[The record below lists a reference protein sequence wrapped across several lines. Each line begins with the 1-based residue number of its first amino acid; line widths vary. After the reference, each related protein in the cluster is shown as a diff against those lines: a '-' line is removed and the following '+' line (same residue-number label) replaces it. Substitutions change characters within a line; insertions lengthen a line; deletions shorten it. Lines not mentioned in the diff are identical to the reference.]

1 MKSTEE
7 LLREVLALLHEA
19 TSRHDPIKHKNIF
32 SALSVAHEQT
42 RYALHLRELS
52 KKDPVQNIHDQL
64 REMPLID
71 NRSKAAGEKEEE

>member
-7 LLREVLALLHEA
+7 LLKEVLNALVIVKARYNPIRHEKFYA
-19 TSRHDPIKHKNIF
+19 AVD
-32 SALSVAHEQT
+32 VAFEQT
-42 RYALHLRELS
+42 KYALHLRELA

-71 NRSKAAGEKEEE
+71 NKSKGAGPDQ

>member
-7 LLREVLALLHEA
+7 LLREVLAFLHEA
-19 TSRHDPIKHKNIF
+19 ISRHDPIKYKNIF
-32 SALSVAHEQT
+32 SALSVAHEQIW
-42 RYALHLRELS
+42 YALHLRELA

-71 NRSKAAGEKEEE
+71 NKSKGAGPDQ